1 MRLYGENA
9 DGYRCRADGSINY
22 DYYRDKGWRLRNAAI
37 REVGKSTVSFARRTI
52 GGIVGR

>member
-9 DGYRCRADGSINY
+9 DGYRCRAAGSINY